1 MTFVKILAPLT
12 GGARDHVVL
21 ASAFAA
27 AKPFNAHVVA
37 LFVRPDATEAVP
49 FYGESV
55 SANVMQEIADAS
67 KKASD
72 EAIKM
77 ARASLQAAA
86 KENGAAVQQTPQ
98 ISDAAVT
105 ASFQEVTGNFADQ
118 VTLAARLSDLVVFGA
133 LREGDRPGLTEAFEA
148 TLLQTGRPV
157 LLSAQAAPTT
167 FCKKKVAVAWNDSV
181 AAAHA
186 VTASLPFLKCAETV
200 EILSVTRGKDEPI
213 GCSEVCAYLKLH
225 GIAATE
231 RKVDGGNRAIADVLL
246 EAASKG
252 GASML
257 VAGGYG
263 HNRLREMFFA
273 GVTRQV
279 VSHADLPVF
288 LVH

>member
-12 GGARDHVVL
+12 GGARDHAVL
-21 ASAFAA
+21 TSAFAA
-27 AKPFNAHVVA
+27 ATPFNAHVAA

-72 EAIKM
+72 EAIKV
-77 ARASLQAAA
+77 AKSSLQAAA
-86 KENGAAVQQTPQ
+86 KDAGATIQETPQ
-98 ISDAAVT
+98 LGDTPS
-105 ASFQEVTGNFADQ
+105 ASFREVTGNFADQ

-133 LREGDRPGLTEAFEA
+133 LKEGDRPGLTEAFEA
-148 TLLQTGRPV
+148 TLLETGRPV
-157 LLSAQAAPTT
+157 LLSAQAAPTS
-167 FCKKKVAVAWNDSV
+167 FCKKKISVAWNDSV

-186 VTASLPFLKCAETV
+186 VTASLPFLKCAESV

-213 GCSEVCAYLKLH
+213 GCSDVCAYLKLH
-225 GIAATE
+225 GIAAAET
-231 RKVDGGNRAIADVLL
+231 KVDGGNRPIADVLL
-246 EAASKG
+246 KAASDG

-279 VSHADLPVF
+279 VSHADIPVF